1 MQEKDFK
8 WFLDNFTSLY
18 EKYGL
23 SFVAIKD
30 AKVIGVYKTFAEGV
44 NETRKTEADGTFIV
58 QQLGPDS
65 SAYTVKVAT
74 ALI

>member
-1 MQEKDFK
+1 MQEKDFN
-8 WFLDNFTSLY
+8 WFLENYKSLY
-18 EKYGL
+18 AEYGL
-23 SFVAIKD
+23 SFIAIKNE
-30 AKVIGVYKTFAEGV
+30 KVIGVYKSFAEGV

-65 SAYTVKVAT
+65 SAYTVRIAN